1 MGKNDMICTL
11 HYYSEGLTQKFDKD
25 KFSRGTTLSY
35 NITEFNGHHFYR
47 AFLTLTNI
55 YHDYYAYDQLGIM
68 TTE

>member
-1 MGKNDMICTL
+1 MHIREQANFTTFQKIKILMGKNDMICTL

-47 AFLTLTNI
+47 AFLT
-55 YHDYYAYDQLGIM
+55 
-68 TTE
+68 